1 MYLATSTPLSPSHW
15 FFVVCIWSSSTT
27 CCWGGAPPQP
37 HPSAIEA
44 TSSSLGKTPP
54 FQLPQLLKWPPVLSS
69 TLLLP
74 FFHQLQAPLQ
84 LHLTSG
90 SRLGWEKSPKGEKY
104 GESSCRLVVKRV
116 WYSNRMWL
124 DWFNGWFHLMDEHW
138 SESIF
143 RLSQSV
149 RLLKTVNQNLIHS
162 CMIPWYMWKLI
173 QFQLFH
179 SFLSQYK
186 CFLFSLM
193 VKTCIYRC

>member
-1 MYLATSTPLSPSHW
+1 MLPLNLIPPPSKLHRRPLERLPPFSSPNYSNGHLFSPPLFCSP
-15 FFVVCIWSSSTT
+15 FFTNCKPPYNCIWLQGQG
-27 CCWGGAPPQP
+27 WGGKN
-37 HPSAIEA
+37 HPRVRNMAN
-44 TSSSLGKTPP
+44 
-54 FQLPQLLKWPPVLSS
+54 
-69 TLLLP
+69 
-74 FFHQLQAPLQ
+74 QAVDWW
-84 LHLTSG
+84 SNG
-90 SRLGWEKSPKGEKY
+90 FGVR
-104 GESSCRLVVKRV
+104 
-116 WYSNRMWL
+116 NRMWL